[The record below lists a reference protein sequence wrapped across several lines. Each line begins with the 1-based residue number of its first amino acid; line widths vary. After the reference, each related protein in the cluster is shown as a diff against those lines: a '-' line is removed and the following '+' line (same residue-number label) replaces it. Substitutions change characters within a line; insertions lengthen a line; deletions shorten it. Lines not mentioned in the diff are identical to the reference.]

1 MIVLADSAKHTIQ
14 ILELLDERR
23 MNYTFLFN
31 KSELCLTAGFTLLWQ
46 CLDLP
51 SDSKLVKDNQKSL
64 GTLVDVL
71 TCDSVSTSTE
81 FQSIAKS
88 FVSIGRRTGSAHA
101 AKQIDTGVNAVR
113 VPSRAAVADPKKSPR
128 KQLQAIAS
136 RFSSFNNKFKAEEV
150 PRRATVPRVGLSAS
164 LSPHDRT
171 SSVLSLP
178 SHLPTQALPT
188 QALPTQALPTQALPT
203 QALPTQAL
211 PTCSPRKAR
220 PMPPPANLN
229 LDYLPIGESDNNSSS
244 TTLPPKAQMNEAAWE
259 QLLTNIDSGQSNIY
273 SGIYGGVS
281 PGVKN
286 VQQYYEHDAAVTT
299 GNDWAQEAWPVSVID
314 LPSKGR
320 VPQSVFSFSDESLT
334 STDDLTFSATPSNNG
349 SNGQE
354 NGSGEETFRGIAIPN
369 VGDDFNFDEFDTRY

>member
-64 GTLVDVL
+64 GTLFDVL
-71 TCDSVSTSTE
+71 TRDSVSTSME
-81 FQSIAKS
+81 FQSIAKG
-88 FVSIGRRTGSAHA
+88 FVNIARRPGP
-101 AKQIDTGVNAVR
+101 AKQTDTAINAVR

-136 RFSSFNNKFKAEEV
+136 RFSSFNNKVKVEEA

-178 SHLPTQALPT
+178 SHLSTP
-188 QALPTQALPTQALPT
+188 
-203 QALPTQAL
+203 AL
-211 PTCSPRKAR
+211 PTCYPRKAR
-220 PMPPPANLN
+220 PMDPPASLN

-244 TTLPPKAQMNEAAWE
+244 TTLPPKAQMNESAWE

-286 VQQYYEHDAAVTT
+286 AQQFYEQDATVTT
-299 GNDWAQEAWPVSVID
+299 GEDWAQEAWPVSAID
-314 LPSKGR
+314 LPSKGA

-334 STDDLTFSATPSNNG
+334 STDDLTFSAPPSNNG
-349 SNGQE
+349 SNVQE
-354 NGSGEETFRGIAIPN
+354 NRSGEETFKGIAIPN
-369 VGDDFNFDEFDTRY
+369 IGDDFDFDELDTRY